1 MHINKDHGTRAA
13 SGAGAVLAVA
23 MGLCMPAG
31 GEPVTHQYRAIP
43 GLAAVQ
49 APDLQVSG
57 PGSSSSTHRGLGALA
72 AHSPVGRQ
80 VQSRPQISLFTD
92 RGQPV
97 RTPVRMGGPS
107 MASSGLSG
115 VAQGASEDALW
126 RRELADTVLEF
137 IVPAYEGLTA
147 TGILQAVRSLETELG
162 LHQGHSFDAPGV
174 HAHNAG
180 AGARPES
187 VGWSGPGAG
196 TQASRYSRSDAQ
208 IAEDQRLAA
217 IKIKELIDD
226 ATLWALALVGLYGLG
241 FLVRLALHYRRIKM
255 RGRRSSSSMVP
266 RRMRHRQHRRRPA
279 V

>member
-1 MHINKDHGTRAA
+1 MHINKVHGTRAA
-13 SGAGAVLAVA
+13 AGVGAVLAVA
-23 MGLCMPAG
+23 MGLCAPAG
-31 GEPVTHQYRAIP
+31 GEPVTHQYRATP

-49 APDLQVSG
+49 APDLQASG
-57 PGSSSSTHRGLGALA
+57 PGSSSSTHQGLSALPA
-72 AHSPVGRQ
+72 YSPIGKQAHSHPE
-80 VQSRPQISLFTD
+80 ISLFTE

-107 MASSGLSG
+107 MAPSGLSG
-115 VAQGASEDALW
+115 VAKGVSEDALW

-162 LHQGHSFDAPGV
+162 LNQGHSFDAPGV
-174 HAHNAG
+174 HAPHAG
-180 AGARPES
+180 ARARPES
-187 VGWSGPGAG
+187 VGWSVPGTG

-208 IAEDQRLAA
+208 IAEYQRLAA

-241 FLVRLALHYRRIKM
+241 FLVRLALHYRRIKT

-266 RRMRHRQHRRRPA
+266 RRRRHRQHRRRPA